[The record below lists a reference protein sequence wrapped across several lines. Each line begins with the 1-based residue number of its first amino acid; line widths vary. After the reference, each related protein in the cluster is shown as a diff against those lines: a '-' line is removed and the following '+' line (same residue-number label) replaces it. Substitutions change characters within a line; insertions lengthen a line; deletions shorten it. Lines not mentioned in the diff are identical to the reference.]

1 MERTML
7 GSSSEFT
14 KFWKYGRPYLA
25 VMSNS
30 SWAFS
35 LSHGKSL
42 VMLYVGIGKVNTRPL
57 ASPVVITSM

>member
-1 MERTML
+1 MERTMF

-25 VMSNS
+25 VISNRAA
-30 SWAFS
+30 AFS

-42 VMLYVGIGKVNTRPL
+42 VMLYVGMGKVNTRPL
-57 ASPVVITSM
+57 ASPVVMTSM

>member
-1 MERTML
+1 MERTMF
-7 GSSSEFT
+7 GSSSELM
-14 KFWKYGRPYLA
+14 KFWKYGKPYLA

-30 SWAFS
+30 SCAFS